1 MQTPLSYRHREITE
15 DDLVFLWQPA
25 LMGMTTGG
33 GQDSTT
39 HAVNRSLDEVPGS
52 ALVKDFRQ
60 RLLQVA

>member
-39 HAVNRSLDEVPGS
+39 HAVNR
-52 ALVKDFRQ
+52 
-60 RLLQVA
+60 